1 MNRPYIKV
9 YEEERELTVM
19 LLIDV
24 SGSRNFGTVSQMKR
38 DTMTEVAAT
47 LAFSTIENNDK
58 VGVIFFSDQVEKFIP
73 PKKGKSHVLHIIRE
87 LLSFEPEHT
96 GTNINAALQYLTNAQ
111 KRRCAAFLISDF
123 IDVQFDKVQST
134 KGEVAPV
141 VIAARKHDLNA
152 IQIYD
157 RRDAEIPNVGLLKV
171 RDPETG
177 ARVWADTSLAS
188 VRNAYGQ
195 AWKDQQAALDYMTV
209 DYEKYSKEWGSA
221 YDARTQLIKEF
232 VDNYGLTVSEENAD
246 TLKEL
251 VTNGSLVTDKQKK
264 QNAVD
269 KICKNMKFERADEYQ
284 YAAVVKNTTDFNFK
298 TFQVRVNLL
307 DKDDVIVESTYAS
320 VNNWEAGQKAKF
332 DFWYDGDFE
341 KISVKSDYWDAE

>member
-1 MNRPYIKV
+1 MTSEELLQRVRKIEIKTHGLSRNIFAGEYHSQFKGRGMAFSEVREYQPGDDVRSIDWNVTARMNRPYIKV

-24 SGSRNFGTVSQMKR
+24 SGSRNFGTISQMKR
-38 DTMTEVAAT
+38 DTMAEVAAT

-111 KRRCAAFLISDF
+111 KRRCTAFLISDMMDAAF
-123 IDVQFDKVQST
+123 SATPEK

-157 RRDAEIPNVGLLKV
+157 RRDAELPDVGLLKV

-177 ARVWADTSLAS
+177 KRIWTDTSLAS
-188 VRNAYGQ
+188 VRTAYAK
-195 AWKDQQAALDYMTV
+195 AWHDQQEALDSIFTKTGMHNISLRTDE
-209 DYEKYSKEWGSA
+209 DYVKA
-221 YDARTQLIKEF
+221 LMRLF
-232 VDNYGLTVSEENAD
+232 
-246 TLKEL
+246 
-251 VTNGSLVTDKQKK
+251 KQ
-264 QNAVD
+264 
-269 KICKNMKFERADEYQ
+269 
-284 YAAVVKNTTDFNFK
+284 
-298 TFQVRVNLL
+298 
-307 DKDDVIVESTYAS
+307 
-320 VNNWEAGQKAKF
+320 
-332 DFWYDGDFE
+332 
-341 KISVKSDYWDAE
+341 

>member
-1 MNRPYIKV
+1 MTSEELLQRVRKIEIKTHGLSRNIFAGEYHSQFKGRGMAFSEVREYQPGDDVRSIDWNVTARMNRPYIKV

-38 DTMTEVAAT
+38 DTMAEVAAT

-73 PKKGKSHVLHIIRE
+73 PKNGKSHVLHIIRE

-123 IDVQFDKVQST
+123 MDPAFSATPEK

-157 RRDAEIPNVGLLKV
+157 RRDAEMPNVGLLKV

-177 ARVWADTSLAS
+177 KRVWADTSLSS
-188 VRNAYGQ
+188 VREAYAQ
-195 AWKDQQAALDYMTV
+195 AWRDQQNALETVYTKTGIHNISLRTDEDYVKALM
-209 DYEKYSKEWGSA
+209 
-221 YDARTQLIKEF
+221 RLF
-232 VDNYGLTVSEENAD
+232 
-246 TLKEL
+246 
-251 VTNGSLVTDKQKK
+251 KQ
-264 QNAVD
+264 
-269 KICKNMKFERADEYQ
+269 
-284 YAAVVKNTTDFNFK
+284 
-298 TFQVRVNLL
+298 
-307 DKDDVIVESTYAS
+307 
-320 VNNWEAGQKAKF
+320 
-332 DFWYDGDFE
+332 
-341 KISVKSDYWDAE
+341 